1 MLKVYTKMIW
11 IVSFIGLSVLTACS
25 GKQSSSKQP
34 QNNEMYNSKMIIN
47 SVTPV
52 SGIAGTSVVISGS
65 GFGSSHGTIK
75 LGDTVAPISSWS
87 DTSISFE
94 VPDITAGSTKIN
106 VVSGT
111 SITSTD
117 FTILPFISGID
128 KTDVTLNDTL
138 VITGTSF
145 GNTQNGNTINYAGI
159 ILPVVSWSNNSIT
172 LTIGNITHVATG
184 LLNMMVNNTVSNG
197 ITLTVHPS
205 IFSVKP
211 DTAERG
217 DEISIYG
224 NLFGSN
230 QGTSIVTFSGIPA
243 EVTSWSDNFI
253 KARVP
258 ENAVKGEVTVKID
271 NIVSSAQG
279 FTVTKTFYSI
289 NQPTGLAMD
298 ENGNMYVANYTDGT
312 IIKVLPG
319 GITQTTLYKGLSHP
333 MGLYYHAPSTLFVAC
348 EGDGTIQRLTL
359 GTPVTGYTFASGFSQ
374 PAGMVFDDAGNMYV
388 TNYGNNTISKI
399 DLGNVVSTFA
409 TGFNKPMGIVFT
421 GPTGGKTFWV
431 VNRGNGTISIVNL
444 LGVVTTYITGLN
456 APGYMLSD
464 SAYNLYITSNNNI
477 IKVLSPSGFTITYAT
492 GLSNPHGLVMDPSG
506 YIYAS
511 NFDAN
516 TISKIDNG
524 YQVYAKGLY
533 NPYGITFSPSGT
545 MFVTNQG
552 NKSSYTGG
560 SISVVTLNG
569 ETKSFVKP
577 FDYTICGN
585 SNMMPMGITIGFH
598 GDLFVTT
605 VPNTGVSS
613 ISEVTY
619 DGNASILGNCLVY
632 LALSKPS
639 GIAFSSVTQLLYI
652 ADVANGKVF
661 TLAPSFSSLFSFVLN
676 SFASGF
682 SLPNGI
688 TIDQS
693 GRVYVAN
700 TGNGTISQIT
710 PAGTSVITY
719 ASGFNQPYGIV
730 FDSMGSL
737 YVSNYSG
744 NSISLV
750 TSGKQVYTI
759 ADGIQHPT
767 GIAIDNA
774 GYVYVASESA
784 GKVYRL
790 IHPAIV
796 YASGFNAPKGL
807 TKGIDGLIYIADS
820 INDSI
825 FRLEASGSLTNFAVN
840 ITSPAWFSFDNA
852 NNVFLSSFSNST
864 ILKLSNNNLSTFAT
878 GLNGPT
884 GIAYDSFNGLLYVG
898 NYLNGTLSIID
909 NLGNVSTF
917 AIGLS
922 GPMGVVLLS
931 PGNLYV
937 ANSSNGTVAKVVQG
951 SGVDIFAS
959 GFGLPIGL
967 ALDSQSN
974 LYVADQNAGMIFTI
988 SPTGVVSPYVRVD
1001 SPYGIAFDSN
1011 GNLFVSDTKN
1021 KQIKE
1026 IILH

>member
-421 GPTGGKTFWV
+421 GPTGGKTFKV
-431 VNRGNGTISIVNL
+431 VNNGNGSISVVDL

-456 APGYMLSD
+456 APKYMLSD
-464 SAYNLYITSNNNI
+464 NAYNLYVTSENSI
-477 IKVLSPSGFTITYAT
+477 IKILSPSGFTITYAT
-492 GLSNPHGLVMDPSG
+492 GISNPYGLIMDPAG

-545 MFVTNQG
+545 MFITNQG
-552 NKSSYTGG
+552 DLFVGGG
-560 SISVVTLNG
+560 SISTVTVNG
-569 ETKSFVKP
+569 KVLPFVKP
-577 FDYTICGN
+577 FDRSTCSIQ
-585 SNMMPMGITIGFH
+585 SMMPMGITIGFQSN
-598 GDLFVTT
+598 LFVAT
-605 VPNTGVSS
+605 VSDLGGSA

-619 DGNASILGNCLVY
+619 DGNASVFGSCSIYFTLGHPS
-632 LALSKPS
+632 ALT
-639 GIAFSSVTQLLYI
+639 FSSGTQRLYI
-652 ADVANGKVF
+652 ADAQSGNVF
-661 TLAPSFSSLFSFVLN
+661 TMASSASSLN
-676 SFASGF
+676 SFAHGF

-688 TIDQS
+688 AMDQS
-693 GRVYVAN
+693 GRVY
-700 TGNGTISQIT
+700 
-710 PAGTSVITY
+710 
-719 ASGFNQPYGIV
+719 
-730 FDSMGSL
+730 
-737 YVSNYSG
+737 
-744 NSISLV
+744 
-750 TSGKQVYTI
+750 I
-759 ADGIQHPT
+759 A
-767 GIAIDNA
+767 
-774 GYVYVASESA
+774 
-784 GKVYRL
+784 
-790 IHPAIV
+790 
-796 YASGFNAPKGL
+796 
-807 TKGIDGLIYIADS
+807 
-820 INDSI
+820 
-825 FRLEASGSLTNFAVN
+825 
-840 ITSPAWFSFDNA
+840 
-852 NNVFLSSFSNST
+852 
-864 ILKLSNNNLSTFAT
+864 
-878 GLNGPT
+878 
-884 GIAYDSFNGLLYVG
+884 
-898 NYLNGTLSIID
+898 
-909 NLGNVSTF
+909 
-917 AIGLS
+917 
-922 GPMGVVLLS
+922 
-931 PGNLYV
+931 
-937 ANSSNGTVAKVVQG
+937 
-951 SGVDIFAS
+951 
-959 GFGLPIGL
+959 
-967 ALDSQSN
+967 
-974 LYVADQNAGMIFTI
+974 
-988 SPTGVVSPYVRVD
+988 
-1001 SPYGIAFDSN
+1001 
-1011 GNLFVSDTKN
+1011 
-1021 KQIKE
+1021 
-1026 IILH
+1026 